1 MDATVEDGQTQGK
14 SALVTTKDDKISF
27 ETELI
32 SFWFNNSKLWFNC
45 TPDNDRLI
53 TDKYEIYLG
62 LRNPTN
68 NKQINPLAKIILYDQ
83 IHRHICRH
91 KKIDLSIEYDEI
103 ALDTAMS
110 ILDRDNDLSD
120 YTPQQKCFILLPLR
134 HTKRNELI
142 DLSLQ
147 LINYWRSI
155 SLYNNDADSVRIYD
169 RFIRATITKR
179 LELALEPPM
188 FHPVETA
195 TYSVTSVMTS
205 VMTSVICPKSVC
217 VSNIDKSIS
226 DILVKSKFRH
236 IEDAVWNILKKQPEK
251 SFVVS
256 LSGGVDSMVLSYILT
271 SLRRKH
277 NFDLRAVH
285 ISYNNRPLEN
295 NLEIE
300 LVKRWCDNLN
310 ISLYIRKIT
319 DIVKSDFVN
328 TNRELYETMTR
339 KIRFGMYKWMSAKI
353 LLGHNKDDCF
363 ENIITNIKR
372 KQSYDNLRGMSE
384 LSHEDGVDILRPFLD
399 VYKNELYDFAVQHK
413 IPHLKTSTPVFCER
427 GRIRNELIPKLN
439 EYDSSFV
446 ENMFIMADHYASVYN
461 TYNEVVKKIIA
472 DYNDNGYIKVSNLNE
487 VYFDVNL
494 WRRVFDVLMNVR
506 VSYKSLNNIVKRLKN
521 KQYGK
526 IIVNPRVSILF
537 SGDGNITF

>member
-1 MDATVEDGQTQGK
+1 
-14 SALVTTKDDKISF
+14 
-27 ETELI
+27 
-32 SFWFNNSKLWFNC
+32 
-45 TPDNDRLI
+45 
-53 TDKYEIYLG
+53 
-62 LRNPTN
+62 
-68 NKQINPLAKIILYDQ
+68 
-83 IHRHICRH
+83 
-91 KKIDLSIEYDEI
+91 
-103 ALDTAMS
+103 
-110 ILDRDNDLSD
+110 
-120 YTPQQKCFILLPLR
+120 
-134 HTKRNELI
+134 
-142 DLSLQ
+142 
-147 LINYWRSI
+147 
-155 SLYNNDADSVRIYD
+155 
-169 RFIRATITKR
+169 
-179 LELALEPPM
+179 
-188 FHPVETA
+188 
-195 TYSVTSVMTS
+195 
-205 VMTSVICPKSVC
+205 MTSVICPKSVC

-319 DIVKSDFVN
+319 EIVKSDFVN

-339 KIRFGMYKWMSAKI
+339 KIRFGTYRWMSNSRRAKI

-372 KQSYDNLRGMSE
+372 KQSYDNLRGMTE
-384 LSHEDGVDILRPFLD
+384 ISHEDGVDILRPFLN
-399 VYKNELYDFAVQHK
+399 VYKDDLYDFAVQHK

-439 EYDSSFV
+439 EYDRSFV

-472 DYNDNGYIKVSNLNE
+472 DYNDNGYIKVSHLNE

-494 WRRVFDVLMNVR
+494 WRQVFDVLMNIR
-506 VSYKSLNNIVKRLKN
+506 VSYKSLNNVVKRLKN

-537 SGDGNITF
+537 SSDGNITF

>member
-1 MDATVEDGQTQGK
+1 MDATVADGQTQAK
-14 SALVTTKDDKISF
+14 SEPITTEASF

-53 TDKYEIYLG
+53 TDKYEMYLG
-62 LRNPTN
+62 LGNPTN

-103 ALDTAMS
+103 ALHTAMS
-110 ILDRDNDLSD
+110 ILDHDNDLSD

-155 SLYNNDADSVRIYD
+155 SLYNNDADSVKIYD

-179 LELALEPPM
+179 LELEPPM
-188 FHPVETA
+188 FHPVETM
-195 TYSVTSVMTS
+195 TYNVMTN

-271 SLRRKH
+271 SLRRKY

-319 DIVKSDFVN
+319 EIVKSDFVN

-339 KIRFGMYKWMSAKI
+339 KIRFGTYRWMSNPRRAKI

-372 KQSYDNLRGMSE
+372 KQSYNNLRGMTE
-384 LSHEDGVDILRPFLD
+384 ISHEDGVDILRPFLN
-399 VYKNELYDFAVQHK
+399 VYKDDLYDFAVQHK
-413 IPHLKTSTPVFCER
+413 IPHLKTSTPAFCER

-439 EYDSSFV
+439 EYDRSFV
-446 ENMFIMADHYASVYN
+446 ENMFIMAGHYASVYN

-472 DYNDNGYIKVSNLNE
+472 DYNDNGHIKVSHLNE
-487 VYFDVNL
+487 VYFDINL
-494 WRRVFDVLMNVR
+494 WRQVFDVLMNVR
-506 VSYKSLNNIVKRLKN
+506 VSYKSLNNVVKRLKN

-526 IIVNPRVSILF
+526 IIVSPRISIVF
-537 SGDGNITF
+537 SSDGKITF